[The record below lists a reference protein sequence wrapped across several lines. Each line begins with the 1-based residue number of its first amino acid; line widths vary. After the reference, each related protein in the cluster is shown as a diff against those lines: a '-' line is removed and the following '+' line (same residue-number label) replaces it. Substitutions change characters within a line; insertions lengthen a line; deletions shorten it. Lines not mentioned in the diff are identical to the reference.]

1 MTVKDIYDYLNLI
14 APFDTAEEWDN
25 CGLTIGSFD
34 KGVKKIY
41 IALDVTSSVLEDAIT
56 FGADLVIT
64 HHPMI
69 FNPISQIPCHS
80 IVYKAVASGM
90 SFIASHTC
98 LDKAEGGVNHCLA
111 KAVGIKNLKTSAKD
125 DFLKYGEIDPCSA
138 EDFAKKIKS
147 ALGGAVSFTDSG
159 KAIKTVAL
167 CSGSGGD
174 LVAEAKNIGADAFL
188 TGEAKHHEYLLADY
202 MGISLFVAGHF
213 ETENIVCEYLY
224 KKLNEKFGDEIEIRI
239 SHIKNPVNYI

>member
-1 MTVKDIYDYLNLI
+1 MTVKDIYDYLNEI

-25 CGLTIGSFD
+25 CGLLVGSYE
-34 KGVKKIY
+34 KEVKKIY
-41 IALDVTSSVLEDAIT
+41 IALDVTNAVLEEAQS

-69 FNPISQIPCHS
+69 FAPVSEVLADS
-80 IVYKAVASGM
+80 LVYKAVASGI

-111 KAVGIKNLKTSAKD
+111 NKVGVKNLKTSEND
-125 DFLKYGEIDPCSA
+125 EFLKYGEIEPCTA
-138 EDFAKKIKS
+138 EDFANKIKS

-159 KAIKTVAL
+159 KIIKTVAM
-167 CSGSGGD
+167 CSGGGGD
-174 LVAEAKNIGADAFL
+174 FVAEAKNIGADAFL
-188 TGEAKHHEYLLADY
+188 TGEAKHHEYLY
-202 MGISLFVAGHF
+202 SKNFGISMFVAGHF

-224 KKLNEKFGDEIEIRI
+224 KSLNEKFGDEIEIKV
-239 SHIKNPVNYI
+239 SDLKNPVNYI

>member
-1 MTVKDIYDYLNLI
+1 MTVKDIYDYLNEI

-34 KGVKKIY
+34 KAVKKIY
-41 IALDVTSSVLEDAIT
+41 IALDVTNDVIEAALS

-69 FNPISQIPCHS
+69 FNPVSQILCDS

-111 KAVGIKNLKTSAKD
+111 KVVGIKNLKTSETEE
-125 DFLKYGEIDPCSA
+125 FLKFGEIEPCTA
-138 EDFAKKIKS
+138 EEFAKKIKS
-147 ALGGAVSFTDSG
+147 ALGGAVSFTDAG
-159 KAIKTVAL
+159 RIIKTVAL

-174 LVAEAKNIGADAFL
+174 LVAEAKSNGADAFL
-188 TGEAKHHEYLLADY
+188 TGEAKHHEYLLSNDL
-202 MGISLFVAGHF
+202 GISMFVAGHF

-224 KKLNEKFGDEIEIRI
+224 KSLKEKFGDEIEIKI
-239 SHIKNPVNYI
+239 SDLKNAINYI

>member
-1 MTVKDIYDYLNLI
+1 MTVKDIYDYLNSI

-25 CGLTIGSFD
+25 CGLTVGSFD
-34 KGVKKIY
+34 KAVKRLY
-41 IALDVTSSVLEDAIT
+41 IALDVTKDALEDAIS

-69 FNPISQIPCHS
+69 FNPISEIHCDT

-111 KAVGIKNLKTSAKD
+111 NKVGIKNLKTSEND
-125 DFLKYGEIDPCSA
+125 GFLKFGEIEPCTA
-138 EDFAKKIKS
+138 EEFARKIKS
-147 ALGGAVSFTDSG
+147 SLGGAVSFTDAG
-159 KAIKTVAL
+159 KTIKTVAL
-167 CSGSGGD
+167 CSGAGGD

-188 TGEAKHHEYLLADY
+188 TGEAKHHEYLLSKDL
-202 MGISLFVAGHF
+202 GISMFVAGHF

-224 KKLNEKFGDEIEIRI
+224 DSLKDKFGAEIEIRA
-239 SHIKNPVNYI
+239 SDLKNPVNHI

>member
-1 MTVKDIYDYLNLI
+1 MIVREIYDYLDLI

-25 CGLTIGSFD
+25 CGLTVGSFNKD
-34 KGVKKIY
+34 VKKIY
-41 IALDVTSSVLEDAIT
+41 IALDVTSDALNDAID

-69 FNPISQIPCHS
+69 FNPVFQITEDS
-80 IVYKAVASGM
+80 LVYKAVKSGM

-98 LDKAEGGVNHCLA
+98 LDKAEGGVNTCLA
-111 KAVGIKNLKTSAKD
+111 NAVGIKNLKTSESD
-125 DFLKYGEIDPCSA
+125 EFLKFGELEPCSA
-138 EDFAKKIKS
+138 EELARKIKS

-174 LVAEAKNIGADAFL
+174 LVAEAKRIGADAFL
-188 TGEAKHHEYLLADY
+188 TGEAKHHEYLLSKEL
-202 MGISLFVAGHF
+202 GISMLVAGHF

-224 KKLNEKFGDEIEIRI
+224 NSLKEKFGDEIEIKV
-239 SHIKNPVNYI
+239 SDFKNPVNHI